1 MDEKEQIVHTS
12 PLSRSPYWEAV
23 DGIVCI
29 NLDRRIDR
37 WESFCKAVKDV
48 IPEEKIHRIS
58 GVEGVKMP
66 GYGELPW
73 FTERTKARSSYWG
86 GAAGCMMAH
95 MHAIRMAQQK
105 GWRNVMILEDDISAK
120 VTPEGLS
127 MINHALTHLSGRY
140 LLYLGYAKRVPRGLS
155 VKQVDDVTLWRI
167 DGALT
172 THAYIIPQTMFQP
185 LLDIL
190 PTQLEDAWAW
200 MARHRAI
207 DTFYRNE
214 VAAWSGVRIYSILPL
229 MFHQNGM
236 RSDLVNI
243 KITLPEKEDPRAL
256 PCLVWAVYHRFLI
269 LFRRLKTCL
278 DTRRTYRRALTGGFP
293 GYRVKKKNAI
303 WARLFHG
310 K

>member
-1 MDEKEQIVHTS
+1 MDNTEQIGRT
-12 PLSRSPYWEAV
+12 PQLSLSPYWDAV

-29 NLDRRIDR
+29 NLDKRKDR
-37 WESFCKAVKDV
+37 WESFCKAAKGV
-48 IPEEKIHRIS
+48 IPEGKIHRIS

-66 GYGELPW
+66 GYGQLPW
-73 FTERTKARSSYWG
+73 FSERTAERSRYWG

-95 MHAIRMAQQK
+95 TNAIRMAQQN
-105 GWRNVMILEDDISAK
+105 GWRNVMILEDDISAN
-120 VTPEGLS
+120 VTPEGLC
-127 MINHALTHLSGRY
+127 MVNHALTNLSGRY
-140 LLYLGYAKRVPRGLS
+140 LLYLGYAKRVPRGVR

-172 THAYIIPQTMFQP
+172 THAYVIPQSMFQP
-185 LLDIL
+185 LLNIL
-190 PTQLEDAWAW
+190 PAQLEDAWAW

-243 KITLPEKEDPRAL
+243 KISLPEKEDPRAL
-256 PCLVWAVYHRFLI
+256 GCLTWAVYHRLLM
-269 LFRRLKTCL
+269 LFRRMKTCL
-278 DTRRTYRRALTGGFP
+278 DTRRTYRRALNGGFP
-293 GYRVKKKNAI
+293 GYRGKKKNSI
-303 WARLFHG
+303 WARLFHW